1 MDGPCAS
8 SCNCQTLRKPRSSR
22 ITGIRKQTISL
33 PLLHRGALGLWFPVS
48 HRFLSGPGGCRRG
61 ALQCT
66 VYHYLTAA
74 VTSVPHECLSRAP
87 NSASHKINLMP
98 SGTIFLGL
106 CLPWCLCVLVPAI
119 TPGHEKSSSLCA
131 PSPLPTLGQLMWREQ
146 ETVPLSLL
154 QKLPESVRDRKLSR
168 MDFAP
173 NQLGTVF

>member
-106 CLPWCLCVLVPAI
+106 CLPWCVFLFLRSHLAMRRAAHCVLPA
-119 TPGHEKSSSLCA
+119 PCPPWGSLCGG
-131 PSPLPTLGQLMWREQ
+131 SRKQSLFLFSRSF
-146 ETVPLSLL
+146 LSLS
-154 QKLPESVRDRKLSR
+154 ETE
-168 MDFAP
+168 
-173 NQLGTVF
+173 N